1 MNNKTLS
8 IVANVLSVL
17 SMCAGIFGMLFSFFF
32 MWSSRIEDI
41 VASGFPF
48 LAGAVLFGT
57 GLIAFTIVN
66 KSK

>member
-1 MNNKTLS
+1 MNSKTLA

-17 SMCAGIFGMLFSFFF
+17 SMCAGAFGMLFTFFF

-41 VASGFPF
+41 LASGFPF
-48 LAGAVLFGT
+48 LAGAVLFGA
-57 GLIAFTIVN
+57 GLLGFSILN